1 MYSLNNLILSPPGP
15 TVVRKMDNDEQ
26 AEEDLTPTRE
36 SAVVGLLFEHDEN
49 RRQLIKWFRELS
61 EFTPC
66 GVSPSGESSQMDIL
80 LVDEPALAR
89 HHDWLRSR
97 KGGEEPPFHPIVL
110 VHSTNNS
117 SFEGGVW
124 EIIDE
129 TVSVPIDPSPL
140 KHRLKNLLERRRLSQ
155 NLSNELERTEKQYR
169 AVFESVNDAMLV
181 IDAERDLVLDCNPRA
196 REVLGYSESELRS
209 LSASTD
215 LHPTNGNA
223 YEQFIERVLTEGRGR
238 TDDLVCTTKEGSK
251 IEAEISASTLD
262 VQDSSR
268 VVFCIRDI
276 TERREQ
282 SRQLESQRDQL
293 AQLNRINRTLHE
305 TTRAVVQASS
315 RDDLE
320 TAVCQN
326 LSDSGAYQFAWI
338 GENAEEHARVEPR
351 ATGGKASE
359 YLDLVSVTTD
369 GTETAQGPTGC
380 AFETLSVC
388 TVQDVSTA
396 SEMEPW
402 RESLSEFGVLATAAV
417 PIHYDDEIF
426 GILNLYTCREN
437 AFVGEERD
445 ILSHLGNTIGRAIA
459 DIRAREEAQ
468 IFQQAVEHTGHAVYI
483 TEVDGTI
490 EYVNSAFTK
499 MTGYSQEEV
508 IGQNPRI
515 LKSGAHKKEFYRDLW
530 QTVLSGETWENEL
543 INRRKNGR
551 RQYIDQTIAPITMGS
566 DDIDYFVA
574 VNTEIT
580 QQRRRQQQL
589 QVLYRV
595 LRHNLRNELN
605 VIEGYADLL
614 AESGTSEQEFA
625 LSEISRAVDDLLQ
638 ISQQARRIERT
649 FTEDSGDQEMPSLDE
664 VVQGAL
670 ADAAVPEDG
679 LTTSIPETSLTTNM
693 ELQMA
698 IQELVVNAFK
708 HNDAEEP
715 SVSVSMKTESNWNTP
730 YGKVIVRDNGPGIP
744 SNEREVLRQGEES
757 PLLHG
762 NGLGLWLVNWIV
774 SELGGTIEIED
785 ADTGGSRVTVTV
797 PLSD

>member
-1 MYSLNNLILSPPGP
+1 
-15 TVVRKMDNDEQ
+15 MDNDEQ
-26 AEEDLTPTRE
+26 AEEDSTPTGK

-49 RRQLIKWFRELS
+49 RRQLTKWFRELS

-66 GVSPSGESSQMDIL
+66 GVSPSGGSSQADIL

-89 HHDWLRSR
+89 HRDWLQSR
-97 KGGEEPPFHPIVL
+97 KGREEPPFHPIVL
-110 VHSTNNS
+110 VHSTDDS

-140 KHRLKNLLERRRLSQ
+140 KHRLKNLLERRRLSK
-155 NLSNELERTEKQYR
+155 NLSSELERTEKQYR

-181 IDAERDLVLDCNPRA
+181 IDAEQDQVLDCNPRA
-196 REVLGYSESELRS
+196 REVLGYSESELRA

-215 LHPTNGNA
+215 LHPTNGDA

-238 TDDLVCTTKEGSK
+238 TEDIVCTTKDGSK
-251 IEAEISASTLD
+251 IEAEISASMLD
-262 VQDSSR
+262 VEDSSR

-315 RDDLE
+315 RDELE

-326 LSDSGAYQFAWI
+326 LSASDAYQFAWI
-338 GENAEEHARVEPR
+338 GESAEEHARVEPR
-351 ATGGKASE
+351 ATGEKAAE
-359 YLDLVSVTTD
+359 YLNHVSVTTD
-369 GTETAQGPTGC
+369 GTETSQGPTGQ
-380 AFETLSVC
+380 ALETLSVC

-396 SEMEPW
+396 SDMEPW
-402 RESLSEFGVLATAAV
+402 RDSLAEFGVRATAAV
-417 PIHYDDEIF
+417 PIHYDDEIY
-426 GILNLYTCREN
+426 GILNLYTEREN

-468 IFQQAVEHTGHAVYI
+468 IFQQAVEHAGHAIYI
-483 TEVDGTI
+483 TEPDGTI
-490 EYVNSAFTK
+490 EFVNSAFTE
-499 MTGYSQEEV
+499 MTGYNREEV
-508 IGQNPRI
+508 IGKNPRI
-515 LKSGAHKKEFYRDLW
+515 LKSGAHDKEFYRDLW

-543 INRRKNGR
+543 INRRKDGR

-574 VNTEIT
+574 VNTDIT
-580 QQRRRQQQL
+580 QQRRRRQQL

-614 AESGTSEQEFA
+614 AESGTSQQESA
-625 LSEISRAVDDLLQ
+625 LTEISQAVDDLLQ
-638 ISQQARRIERT
+638 ISQQARRIEST
-649 FTEDSGDQEMPSLDE
+649 FTEESADQEVHSLDE
-664 VVQGAL
+664 VVQEAL
-670 ADAAVPEDG
+670 ADAAVPEDK
-679 LTTSIPETSLTTNM
+679 LTTSIPETSFTANM
-693 ELQMA
+693 ELKTA

-715 SVSVSMKTESNWNTP
+715 SVSVTMETEGNRNAP
-730 YGKVIVRDNGPGIP
+730 YGKVVVRDNGPGIP
-744 SNEREVLRQGEES
+744 SNEREVLREGEES

-762 NGLGLWLVNWIV
+762 NGLGLWLVNWVV
-774 SELGGTIEIED
+774 SELGGSIDIQD
-785 ADTGGSRVTVTV
+785 ANPHGSLVTVTV
-797 PLSD
+797 PLRD

>member
-1 MYSLNNLILSPPGP
+1 
-15 TVVRKMDNDEQ
+15 MDNDEQ
-26 AEEDLTPTRE
+26 AEKDLTPTGE
-36 SAVVGLLFEHDEN
+36 TAVVGLLFDHDEN
-49 RRQLIKWFRELS
+49 RRQLTKWFRELS
-61 EFTPC
+61 GFTSRE
-66 GVSPSGESSQMDIL
+66 VSPSERASQVDIL

-89 HHDWLRSR
+89 HRDWLQSR
-97 KGGEEPPFHPIVL
+97 KGREEPPFLPIVL
-110 VHSTNNS
+110 VHNTDDS
-117 SFEGGVW
+117 SIEGGVW

-140 KHRLKNLLERRRLSQ
+140 KYRLKNLLERRRLSK
-155 NLSNELERTEKQYR
+155 NLSTELERTEKQYR

-181 IDAERDLVLDCNPRA
+181 IDVERDQVLDCNPRA
-196 REVLGYSESELRS
+196 REVLGYSELELRS
-209 LSASTD
+209 LSVSTD
-215 LHPTNGNA
+215 LHPTNGDA

-262 VQDSSR
+262 VGDSSR

-315 RDDLE
+315 RDELE

-326 LSDSGAYQFAWI
+326 LSDSGAYQFAWV
-338 GENAEEHARVEPR
+338 GEGAEEHVRVEPR
-351 ATGGKASE
+351 ATGGKAAE
-359 YLDLVSVTTD
+359 YLDHVTVTTD
-369 GTETAQGPTGC
+369 RMETGQGPTGQ
-380 AFETLSVC
+380 ALETLSVC
-388 TVQDVSTA
+388 TVQNVSTA

-402 RESLSEFGVLATAAV
+402 RDSLAEFGVRATAAV

-426 GILNLYTCREN
+426 GILNLYTQREN

-468 IFQQAVEHTGHAVYI
+468 IFQQAVEHAGHAVYI
-483 TEVDGTI
+483 TEPDGTI
-490 EYVNSAFTK
+490 EYVNSAFTE

-508 IGQNPRI
+508 IGQNPRL
-515 LKSGAHKKEFYRDLW
+515 LKSGAHDKEFYRNLW

-543 INRRKNGR
+543 INRRKDGR

-566 DDIDYFVA
+566 GQIDHLVA

-580 QQRRRQQQL
+580 EQRRRRQQL

-605 VIEGYADLL
+605 VIEGFADLL
-614 AESGTSEQEFA
+614 AESGQSEYKPA
-625 LSEISRAVDDLLQ
+625 LEQISQAVDDLLQ
-638 ISQQARRIERT
+638 ISRQARRIERT
-649 FTEDSGDQEMPSLDE
+649 FSDGSAEQEMRPLD
-664 VVQGAL
+664 VVVEGAL
-670 ADAAVPEDG
+670 ADASPPTDIV
-679 LTTSIPETSLTTNM
+679 TTSLPETSLTVDVEIQTA
-693 ELQMA
+693 L
-698 IQELVVNAFK
+698 QELITNAVK
-708 HNDAEEP
+708 HNDAEDP
-715 SVSVSMKTESNWNTP
+715 SVVVAMETDLRENGPQGT
-730 YGKVIVRDNGPGIP
+730 VTVRDNGPGIP
-744 SNEREVLRQGEES
+744 TNERKVLREGEES

-762 NGLGLWLVNWIV
+762 NGLGLWLVNWV
-774 SELGGTIEIED
+774 VTELGGTIDIQD
-785 ADTGGSRVTVTV
+785 ADPRGSVVTITV
-797 PLSD
+797 PLND

>member
-1 MYSLNNLILSPPGP
+1 
-15 TVVRKMDNDEQ
+15 MDNDEL
-26 AEEDLTPTRE
+26 AEDESTLTGEP
-36 SAVVGLLFEHDEN
+36 AVVGLLFEHDEN
-49 RRQLIKWFRELS
+49 RRQLTKWFRELS

-66 GVSPSGESSQMDIL
+66 EVSPPEVSSQADIL

-89 HHDWLRSR
+89 HRDWLQSR
-97 KGGEEPPFHPIVL
+97 KEREEPPFYPIVL
-110 VHSTNNS
+110 VHSTDDS
-117 SFEGGVW
+117 SFEDRVW
-124 EIIDE
+124 DIIED
-129 TVSVPIDPSPL
+129 TVPVPINPSPL
-140 KHRLKNLLERRRLSQ
+140 IHRLKNLLERRRLSK
-155 NLSNELERTEKQYR
+155 NLSNELERTEERYR
-169 AVFESVNDAMLV
+169 AVFEAVNDAMLV
-181 IDAERDLVLDCNPRA
+181 IDADRDQVLDCNPRA
-196 REVLGYSESELRS
+196 CEILEYSESALLS
-209 LSASTD
+209 LSPSSD
-215 LHPTNGNA
+215 LHPTDEDA
-223 YEQFIERVLTEGRGR
+223 YEQFLEGVLTEGRGR
-238 TDDLVCTTKEGSK
+238 TDDLVCTTKEGTK
-251 IEAEISASTLD
+251 IEAEISASTLGA
-262 VQDSSR
+262 QDGSR

-315 RDDLE
+315 RDELE

-326 LSDSGAYQFAWI
+326 LSESGAYQFAWI
-338 GENAEEHARVEPR
+338 GENVEEHARVKPR

-359 YLDLVSVTTD
+359 YLDHVSVTTD
-369 GTETAQGPTGC
+369 GTDTAQGPTGR

-445 ILSHLGNTIGRAIA
+445 ILGHLGNTIGRAIA

-468 IFQQAVEHTGHAVYI
+468 MFQQAVEHAGHAVYI
-483 TEVDGTI
+483 TEPDGTI
-490 EYVNSAFTK
+490 EYVNSAFTE

-515 LKSGAHKKEFYRDLW
+515 LKSGAHDKEFYRDLW

-543 INRRKNGR
+543 INRRKDGR

-566 DDIDYFVA
+566 DGIDYFVA
-574 VNTEIT
+574 VNTDIT

-614 AESGTSEQEFA
+614 AESRTSEQESA
-625 LSEISRAVDDLLQ
+625 LTEISRAVDDLLQ
-638 ISQQARRIERT
+638 ISQQARRIERK
-649 FTEDSGDQEMPSLDE
+649 FTEDPGDQEMHSLDE

-670 ADAAVPEDG
+670 ADAAIPEDG

-693 ELQMA
+693 ELQTA

-715 SVSVSMKTESNWNTP
+715 SVSVSMETESYRNTP
-730 YGKVIVRDNGPGIP
+730 YGTVIVRDNGPGIP
-744 SNEREVLRQGEES
+744 SNEREVLREGEES

-762 NGLGLWLVNWIV
+762 NGLGLWLVNWVV
-774 SELGGTIEIED
+774 SELGGTIDIQD
-785 ADTGGSRVTVTV
+785 ANPRGSLVTVTV
-797 PLSD
+797 PLSE